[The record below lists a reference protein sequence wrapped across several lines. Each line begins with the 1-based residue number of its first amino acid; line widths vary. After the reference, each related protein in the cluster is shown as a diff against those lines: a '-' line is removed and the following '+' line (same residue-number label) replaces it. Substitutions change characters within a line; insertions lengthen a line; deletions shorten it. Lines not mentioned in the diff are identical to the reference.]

1 MHQTHGDKRARTMG
15 QMKLKQLFNHAKSTN
30 LKSFLL
36 IKTQGRKFIV
46 KKTYRESMLYK
57 GSIFIK
63 FRHLHEVRRGIY
75 KTLGIYILIWRT

>member
-15 QMKLKQLFNHAKSTN
+15 QMKLKQLFNNAKSTN

-46 KKTYRESMLYK
+46 YL
-57 GSIFIK
+57 
-63 FRHLHEVRRGIY
+63 
-75 KTLGIYILIWRT
+75 

>member
-15 QMKLKQLFNHAKSTN
+15 QMKLKQLFNNAKSTN

-57 GSIFIK
+57 GGIFIK
-63 FRHLHEVRRGIY
+63 FGHL
-75 KTLGIYILIWRT
+75 YINLESYI